1 MKLAYTAF
9 DQMGRAVTDQIE
21 AVNATEAGDLLRRR
35 GLFVTKIGGS
45 SSATQTTKVHRGP
58 VTGRTRRLKQIQV
71 FTRQLYVLVA
81 SGTCIVEAMETI
93 ELQVKDYVWR
103 GVIGDVRRNVEEGL
117 SLAEAMAAH
126 PHYFDAITRNLIAA
140 GESTGKMPAMLER
153 LSVLIQKQVQVRC
166 TLVGAMIYPALL
178 MVISVVV
185 LVAMMFFVL
194 PNFAGMFANLDVA
207 LPPTT
212 RFLVALSDLMR
223 GYWWALIV
231 ASIGVVVGA
240 YVWCGTPSGKI
251 LIDTLILKIPYMRI
265 IMRDFMTAR
274 IARLLGLLL
283 GSHLPLLEVLG
294 LIRQTTVNCHYQQ
307 LVVNA
312 EDAVTRGNPISAV
325 FGRSDLIT
333 PSVRQVVKSGEHSGQ
348 VGPLLLNMADLMD
361 EENDMFVK
369 SITGIIEPII
379 LVVLGLLVGFVAIS
393 MFLPLFDLMGG
404 ATGAPVG

>member
-1 MKLAYTAF
+1 
-9 DQMGRAVTDQIE
+9 MGV
-21 AVNATEAGDLLRRR
+21 
-35 GLFVTKIGGS
+35 
-45 SSATQTTKVHRGP
+45 
-58 VTGRTRRLKQIQV
+58 
-71 FTRQLYVLVA
+71 
-81 SGTCIVEAMETI
+81 
-93 ELQVKDYVWR
+93 
-103 GVIGDVRRNVEEGL
+103 
-117 SLAEAMAAH
+117 
-126 PHYFDAITRNLIAA
+126 
-140 GESTGKMPAMLER
+140 
-153 LSVLIQKQVQVRC
+153 
-166 TLVGAMIYPALL
+166 
-178 MVISVVV
+178 
-185 LVAMMFFVL
+185 
-194 PNFAGMFANLDVA
+194 
-207 LPPTT
+207 
-212 RFLVALSDLMR
+212 
-223 GYWWALIV
+223 
-231 ASIGVVVGA
+231 

-348 VGPLLLNMADLMD
+348 IGPVLLNMADLMD

-404 ATGAPVG
+404 ATGAPAG